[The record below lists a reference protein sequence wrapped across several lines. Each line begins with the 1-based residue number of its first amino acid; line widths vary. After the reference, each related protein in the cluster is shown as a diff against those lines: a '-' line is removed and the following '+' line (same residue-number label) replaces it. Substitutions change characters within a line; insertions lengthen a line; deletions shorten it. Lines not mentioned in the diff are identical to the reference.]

1 MWSWRPEI
9 LLPLL
14 VVGGAYTIGWW
25 RMAQGSA
32 SRVPPWRLTLA
43 LGGLM
48 SIMVALVSPLASLA
62 QALFLAHMVQ
72 HMLLMM
78 VAPPLLLLA
87 DPLPEILWGLPRTV
101 RLRLG
106 HLLVSGA
113 PLRTAVQRL
122 TWAPAA
128 WLISAVALW
137 MWHLPA
143 AYEAALRVDVFHDLE
158 HGVFFWAGVLFWWP
172 VINPGPHVRG
182 QIPYMLRIVYL
193 ILGAFQKGLLGL
205 LLTMSPL
212 VLYDSYASTA
222 PVWGLSPLED
232 QAWGGVIM
240 WGVGGAIDMA
250 AVLVL
255 LFKFFSLGEREP
267 LPDGAI

>member
-1 MWSWRPEI
+1 MWSWRLEI
-9 LLPLL
+9 MLPLL
-14 VVGGAYTIGWW
+14 IVGVVYTIGWW
-25 RMAQGSA
+25 RMAQSSA
-32 SRVPPWRLTLA
+32 SRLPPWRLTLA

-48 SIMVALVSPLASLA
+48 SIALALVSPLASLA
-62 QALFLAHMVQ
+62 QALFLAHMIQ
-72 HMLLMM
+72 HMFLLM
-78 VAPPLLLLA
+78 VSPLFLLLA
-87 DPLPEILWGLPRTV
+87 DPFPEILWGLPRTV
-101 RLRLG
+101 RLGLG

-113 PLRTAVQRL
+113 PLRTALQRL

-128 WLISAVALW
+128 WLISAGALW

-143 AYEAALRVDVFHDLE
+143 VYEAALRNDLFHDLE

-172 VINPGPHVRG
+172 VINPAPHVRG
-182 QIPYMLRIVYL
+182 QIPYRLRIVYL
-193 ILGAFQKGLLGL
+193 ILGAFQMALLGL

-212 VLYDSYASTA
+212 VLYSSYTSTA

-240 WGVGGAIDMA
+240 WGLGGAIDMV

-255 LFKFFSLGEREP
+255 LYRFFCLVEHEP
-267 LPDGAI
+267 ILDGVS